1 MNLYIYVKGSILSLR
16 KVNAKQNRVAGTAEQ
31 YEISDN
37 AAIAVM

>member
-1 MNLYIYVKGSILSLR
+1 MNFYIYVKESIPSLR
-16 KVNAKQNRVAGTAEQ
+16 KINAKQNRVADTAEQ